1 MSSYSY
7 SNGASQA
14 SLADDDAKPI
24 VLNRF
29 TNVPPSIDIPI
40 QEAEDEEETS
50 VEVDLNG
57 LPDDPTELCVL
68 LDNENS
74 EKNFWM
80 SIALGYAKHGKTDG
94 AIEMLLKGKESERM
108 QRDVNER
115 LPLLGALVWLYL
127 MKARASARN
136 TGGSG
141 EPQCHISMVV
151 VIHMLILLDR

>member
-1 MSSYSY
+1 MNSFSQ
-7 SNGASQA
+7 SNGASQF
-14 SLADDDAKPI
+14 SDEIHAKPI

-29 TNVPPSIDIPI
+29 LDVPSSIDIPI

-50 VEVDLNG
+50 VEVDLDN

-74 EKNFWM
+74 QRNFWM

-94 AIEMLLKGKESERM
+94 AIEMLIKGKDSERM

-127 MKARASARN
+127 MKARGAARSSGSMSARHVL
-136 TGGSG
+136 GSG
-141 EPQCHISMVV
+141 AG
-151 VIHMLILLDR
+151 MLIQSV

>member
-1 MSSYSY
+1 MNSFSQFNGTSQFSSQFS
-7 SNGASQA
+7 
-14 SLADDDAKPI
+14 DETHAKPI

-29 TNVPPSIDIPI
+29 LDVPSSIDIPI

-50 VEVDLNG
+50 VEVDLDN

-74 EKNFWM
+74 QRNFWM

-94 AIEMLLKGKESERM
+94 AIEMLIKGRDSERM

-127 MKARASARN
+127 MKARGAARSAGGGEYMASGRW
-136 TGGSG
+136 GGELG
-141 EPQCHISMVV
+141 C
-151 VIHMLILLDR
+151 

>member
-1 MSSYSY
+1 MSFYSY
-7 SNGASQA
+7 SNGASQ
-14 SLADDDAKPI
+14 SSISDDNAKQI

-29 TNVPPSIDIPI
+29 TDVPPSIDIPI

-94 AIEMLLKGKESERM
+94 AIEMLTKGKDSERM
-108 QRDVNER
+108 QRDVDER

-127 MKARASARN
+127 MKARGAARN
-136 TGGSG
+136 NNGGECIKIEMELEG
-141 EPQCHISMVV
+141 CAN
-151 VIHMLILLDR
+151 LWWWWW

>member
-1 MSSYSY
+1 MSSFSQY
-7 SNGASQA
+7 NGASQF
-14 SLADDDAKPI
+14 ADETHTKPI

-29 TNVPPSIDIPI
+29 LDVPSSIDIPI

-50 VEVDLNG
+50 VEVDLDN

-74 EKNFWM
+74 QRSFWM

-94 AIEMLLKGKESERM
+94 AIEMLIKGRDSERM

-127 MKARASARN
+127 MKARGAARSAAS
-136 TGGSG
+136 GGEFMAFGQWRG
-141 EPQCHISMVV
+141 ELGC
-151 VIHMLILLDR
+151 